1 MAAHIPGGYG
11 TFMNQELCWQAIRNR
26 DASQDGIFFFG
37 VTTTGVFC
45 RPSCAARRPLRHNV
59 RFYRSSEDAQRA
71 GLRACKRCR
80 PLESG
85 DPTARLIEEACRYIE
100 THRDEKISLELL
112 ARRAGLSRFHFQRRF
127 KARLGVTPKQYH
139 EALRVKH
146 FKEKLRNGVAVTRA
160 IYDAG
165 YESSSTVYK
174 SADAQLGMTPN
185 EYRSAGGGVHISYV
199 TLQTDLGLMMIAAT
213 DRGVCFLQFG
223 RDERELANQLRL
235 EYPRADVQRMHDPQH
250 GQMRAWAYALR
261 RYVKGAIT
269 DLEVPTD
276 VAATAF
282 QRRVWQYLQSIP
294 RGEVRSYGEVARAI
308 GRPEAV
314 RAVAGAVASNP
325 VAVLIPCHRV
335 IRSNGELGGYR
346 WGKSRKRRLLD
357 AEKLA
362 M

>member
-1 MAAHIPGGYG
+1 MAPHIPGDYG
-11 TFMNQELCWQAIRNR
+11 VFMNHELYWQAVRNR
-26 DASQDGIFFFG
+26 DASQDGVFFFG

-45 RPSCAARRPLRHNV
+45 RPSCAARRPLRRNV
-59 RFYRSSEDAQRA
+59 RFYRSADEAQRD

-80 PLESG
+80 PLETG

-100 THRDEKISLELL
+100 GHRDEKIPLEFL

-139 EALRVKH
+139 EALRVKR
-146 FKEKLRNGVAVTRA
+146 FKEKLRDGAAVTHA

-174 SADAQLGMTPN
+174 SAGSQLGMTPN
-185 EYRSAGGGVHISYV
+185 EYRSAGGGVQISYV
-199 TLQTDLGLMMIAAT
+199 SLQTELGLMMIGAT

-223 RDERELANQLRL
+223 KSERELVDQLRL
-235 EYPRADVQRMHDPQH
+235 EYPRADVQCMRDPQQD
-250 GQMRAWAYALR
+250 QMNAWAHALR
-261 RYVKGAIT
+261 QYVTGAVT
-269 DLEVPTD
+269 DIDVPTD

-294 RGEVRSYGEVARAI
+294 RGEVRSYTEVARAI
-308 GRPEAV
+308 GRPDAV

-335 IRSNGELGGYR
+335 IRGNGELGGYR
-346 WGKSRKRRLLD
+346 WGESRKRRLLD